1 MDIYLIAI
9 IAIVVIILANLIAFL
24 GLRGMRGTKINWLSI
39 TRDSIKQPFK
49 KEDNRLSALHQRVEE
64 LSESESEEQESVDE

>member
-9 IAIVVIILANLIAFL
+9 IAIVVVILANLIAFL

-49 KEDNRLSALHQRVEE
+49 KEDNQLSALRQRVEE
-64 LSESESEEQESVDE
+64 LSESESVEQESVDE